1 MITYRTLNISE
12 LSRKLFKSF
21 SRRQTVTKCL
31 QKENAQWV
39 IRDAPFIDDWSEDDY
54 AFLIDCLKN
63 TLETGGF
70 VCGAF
75 SGGALKGFVS
85 VESTPMGTRGQ
96 YLDLSSLHVSSDM
109 RRYGIGRELFKSAQ
123 RFAREAGAE
132 KLYISSHSAVETQA
146 FYRSVGCVD
155 AEEYNEEHVLRE
167 PYDRQLECRL

>member
-12 LSRKLFKSF
+12 LNRELFKSF

-31 QKENAQWV
+31 RKENAQWV
-39 IRDAPFIDDWSEDDY
+39 IRDDPFIDDWSEDDY
-54 AFLIDCLKN
+54 AFLIECLKN

-75 SGGALKGFVS
+75 SNGALKGFVS
-85 VESTPMGTRGQ
+85 VECAPMGKRGQ

-109 RRYGIGRELFKSAQ
+109 RRYGIGRELFAAAK

-155 AEEYNEEHVLRE
+155 AEEYNDEHVLRE
-167 PYDRQLECRL
+167 PYDRQLEYRL